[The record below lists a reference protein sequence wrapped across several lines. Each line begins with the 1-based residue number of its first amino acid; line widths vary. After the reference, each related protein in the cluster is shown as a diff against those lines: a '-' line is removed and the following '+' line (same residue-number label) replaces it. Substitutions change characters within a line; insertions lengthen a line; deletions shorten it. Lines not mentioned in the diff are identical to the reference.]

1 MHLSKYSSVQPRERR
16 SRTASSPKRESGEGV
31 GRSEK
36 EAREEEEGGE
46 EERSDSP
53 TTMEA
58 VREARTP
65 RALRGIGGR

>member
-1 MHLSKYSSVQPRERR
+1 MHLAKYSSVQPRERR
-16 SRTASSPKRESGEGV
+16 SRTASSPKRDSGEGV

-36 EAREEEEGGE
+36 EAREEEEVE

-53 TTMEA
+53 TMEA